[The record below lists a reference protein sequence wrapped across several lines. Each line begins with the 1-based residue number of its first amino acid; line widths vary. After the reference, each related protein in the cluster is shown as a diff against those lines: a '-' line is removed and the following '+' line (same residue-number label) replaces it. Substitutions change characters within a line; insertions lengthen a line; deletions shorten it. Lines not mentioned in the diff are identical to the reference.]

1 MSVNLT
7 TIPAELVENVI
18 VLIRRQKVILDR
30 DLAKLYG
37 VSTKALNQAVKRN
50 NKRFPED
57 FMFQLTTKETTD
69 WQRVKGSRSQNVTL
83 KKAQGKNIKY
93 RPFAFTEHGILMLSS
108 VLRSARA
115 VQVNIQ
121 IMRTFVRLREMLASN
136 AALLQR
142 LDELESNYDAKV
154 SVVFHALREL
164 MTTPEP
170 NRKPI
175 GFRSKS
181 VKR

>member
-1 MSVNLT
+1 
-7 TIPAELVENVI
+7 
-18 VLIRRQKVILDR
+18 
-30 DLAKLYG
+30 
-37 VSTKALNQAVKRN
+37 
-50 NKRFPED
+50 
-57 FMFQLTTKETTD
+57 
-69 WQRVKGSRSQNVTL
+69 
-83 KKAQGKNIKY
+83 
-93 RPFAFTEHGILMLSS
+93 MLSS
-108 VLRSARA
+108 VLRSNRA

-142 LDELESNYDAKV
+142 LDELESNYDAKF
-154 SVVFHALREL
+154 SVVFQALREL
-164 MTTPEP
+164 MTAPEP